1 MNKLLLSTLFILLS
15 DNSHA
20 DSFRCGR
27 SLVTEGDSSNAL
39 IKKCG
44 NPERK
49 YSSKATVKSNGRKTS
64 VGVSNWVYA
73 RTGKRDMIVSVRSGV
88 VVRIKVD

>member
-1 MNKLLLSTLFILLS
+1 MNKLLLCTVCVLLFNI
-15 DNSHA
+15 SHA

-27 SLVTEGDSSNAL
+27 ALVTEGDSSNAL

-49 YSSKATVKSNGRKTS
+49 YSSKAMVKSNGRKTR
-64 VGVSNWVYA
+64 VGVSNWVYP
-73 RTGKRDMIVSVRSGV
+73 RTRKRDMIVSVHSGV